1 MKQSLEIRHG
11 QRLQLTPRLQQSIRL
26 LHLSLVDLAQ
36 EITAAME
43 SNPFLEEAET
53 DVNEL
58 PIDASAA
65 LEAGADDGS
74 LEAQIH
80 ADRDTCAPDYFA
92 DDEAGN
98 NYWRDSGGRGAGG
111 RANTEQASDWAE
123 EPAGLAEILLGEL
136 SLHRLSVTD
145 RVIAQAIIGN
155 LDDRGYLAANFD
167 ELRVILSPDIAA
179 TDDEIEAVLHLVQ
192 SLSHPGIASRNPR
205 ECLLLQLSV
214 LGEDTPGLTNAQRLA
229 DQYLTLLSERRY
241 DELLRHLHIDR
252 KQLSEAVSL
261 IHSLDPAPGEHLSSS
276 VAQYIVPDACVYR
289 QGRRWGVRLTQESAR
304 NVRLNDY
311 YRQYL
316 GENDPATRKY
326 LKERLQEA
334 RWFIRSLK
342 QRDNTILRVA
352 REIVDHQQAF
362 MAAGDSALTALT
374 MREVAARLELHES
387 TISRA
392 VDQKY
397 LLTPHGIFELKHF
410 FSGQIGEATGTTT
423 SARAVQARI
432 QKVIQSE
439 PRAKPVSDSRITA
452 ILNDEGILIAR
463 RTVAKYREQMNIPP
477 ANRRRSVL

>member
-1 MKQSLEIRHG
+1 
-11 QRLQLTPRLQQSIRL
+11 
-26 LHLSLVDLAQ
+26 
-36 EITAAME
+36 
-43 SNPFLEEAET
+43 
-53 DVNEL
+53 
-58 PIDASAA
+58 
-65 LEAGADDGS
+65 
-74 LEAQIH
+74 
-80 ADRDTCAPDYFA
+80 
-92 DDEAGN
+92 
-98 NYWRDSGGRGAGG
+98 
-111 RANTEQASDWAE
+111 
-123 EPAGLAEILLGEL
+123 
-136 SLHRLSVTD
+136 HRLSVTD

-362 MAAGDSALTALT
+362 MAAGDSALTA
-374 MREVAARLELHES
+374 
-387 TISRA
+387 
-392 VDQKY
+392 
-397 LLTPHGIFELKHF
+397 
-410 FSGQIGEATGTTT
+410 
-423 SARAVQARI
+423 
-432 QKVIQSE
+432 
-439 PRAKPVSDSRITA
+439 
-452 ILNDEGILIAR
+452 
-463 RTVAKYREQMNIPP
+463 
-477 ANRRRSVL
+477 

>member
-1 MKQSLEIRHG
+1 
-11 QRLQLTPRLQQSIRL
+11 
-26 LHLSLVDLAQ
+26 
-36 EITAAME
+36 
-43 SNPFLEEAET
+43 
-53 DVNEL
+53 
-58 PIDASAA
+58 
-65 LEAGADDGS
+65 
-74 LEAQIH
+74 
-80 ADRDTCAPDYFA
+80 
-92 DDEAGN
+92 
-98 NYWRDSGGRGAGG
+98 
-111 RANTEQASDWAE
+111 
-123 EPAGLAEILLGEL
+123 
-136 SLHRLSVTD
+136 
-145 RVIAQAIIGN
+145 
-155 LDDRGYLAANFD
+155 
-167 ELRVILSPDIAA
+167 
-179 TDDEIEAVLHLVQ
+179 
-192 SLSHPGIASRNPR
+192 
-205 ECLLLQLSV
+205 
-214 LGEDTPGLTNAQRLA
+214 
-229 DQYLTLLSERRY
+229 LTLLSERRY

>member
-65 LEAGADDGS
+65 LEAEADEGS

-80 ADRDTCAPDYFA
+80 ADRDACAPDYFA
-92 DDEAGN
+92 DDEVGN
-98 NYWRDSGGRGAGG
+98 NYWRESGGRGAGG
-111 RANTEQASDWAE
+111 QANTEQASDWAG
-123 EPAGLAEILLGEL
+123 EPAGLAEVLLGEL

-145 RVIAQAIIGN
+145 RAIAQAIIGN
-155 LDDRGYLAANFD
+155 LDDRGYLVANFD
-167 ELRVILSPDIAA
+167 ELRGIISPDIAP

-192 SLSHPGIASRNPR
+192 NLSQPGIAARDPR

-229 DQYLTLLSERRY
+229 EQHLTLLSERRY

-261 IHSLDPAPGEHLSSS
+261 IHSLDPAPGEHLGSS

-289 QGRRWGVRLTQESAR
+289 QGHRWGVRLTQESAR

-316 GENDPATRKY
+316 GVNDPATRKY

-397 LLTPHGIFELKHF
+397 LLTPHGIFQLKHF
-410 FSGQIGEATGTTT
+410 FSGQIGEAAGTTT

-439 PRAKPVSDSRITA
+439 PPAKPVSDSRITA

>member
-1 MKQSLEIRHG
+1 
-11 QRLQLTPRLQQSIRL
+11 
-26 LHLSLVDLAQ
+26 
-36 EITAAME
+36 
-43 SNPFLEEAET
+43 
-53 DVNEL
+53 
-58 PIDASAA
+58 
-65 LEAGADDGS
+65 
-74 LEAQIH
+74 
-80 ADRDTCAPDYFA
+80 
-92 DDEAGN
+92 
-98 NYWRDSGGRGAGG
+98 
-111 RANTEQASDWAE
+111 
-123 EPAGLAEILLGEL
+123 
-136 SLHRLSVTD
+136 
-145 RVIAQAIIGN
+145 
-155 LDDRGYLAANFD
+155 
-167 ELRVILSPDIAA
+167 
-179 TDDEIEAVLHLVQ
+179 LHLVQ